1 MSSFRCVYS
10 CVLRAAYLR
19 RTLFSNSV
27 IWCDVKAGVGAWT
40 GVGCRT
46 EKQLLGD
53 CGVEGLQAFITL
65 IRYLLALL
73 LQHWTL

>member
-19 RTLFSNSV
+19 RTLFSDSV
-27 IWCDVKAGVGAWT
+27 IWCDIKAGVGART

-53 CGVEGLQAFITL
+53 CSRDRLRAFIRL
-65 IRYLLALL
+65 IRYFLVSLSRR
-73 LQHWTL
+73 